1 MHPLYWRQYGGCFSM
16 AKYSQE
22 LKLKAIEMYNSGIGS
37 ATICSK
43 LGVSERSTILRWVY
57 LFDKFG
63 FKGLTR
69 PKGLPIYSASFKIKV
84 ITWLVRNNASFPE
97 TAKHFNISNEGTV
110 WQWKRT
116 FDVHGS
122 SGLASRRKR
131 ATTMTD
137 DKKKPTK
144 DDKIKQLEKDNEY
157 LKAENEYLKK
167 LRAVMDQTRKKPK

>member
-1 MHPLYWRQYGGCFSM
+1 M
-16 AKYSQE
+16 AKYSKE
-22 LKLKAIEMYNSGIGS
+22 LKLKAIEMYKSGIGS
-37 ATICSK
+37 TSICVK
-43 LGVSERSTILRWVY
+43 LKISNETTILRWIY
-57 LFDKFG
+57 LFDKYG
-63 FKGLTR
+63 IKGLIR
-69 PKGLPIYSASFKIKV
+69 PKELPRYSSSFKMEV
-84 ITWLVRNNASFPE
+84 ITWLVKNNASFPE

-110 WQWKRT
+110 WQWKHI

-122 SGLASRRKR
+122 PGLADRRKR

-137 DKKKPTK
+137 NKKKPTK